1 MNKSPEPM
9 IKKILLALDSDSDT
23 PVALRY
29 AIEIAQ
35 RYDAEITAL
44 AVIDLGGIEAESR
57 GGGIGS
63 MYYGEKLRESLTEET
78 RQKAQ
83 ELIREFEELIAG
95 SGVRHT
101 KVVKEGVP
109 YDRIIEDAKYHD
121 LLVIGREPHFFY
133 SRPKQYTKTLAAVV
147 EDTVSPTLIVGD
159 EYRAINRVLIA
170 YDESHAAAQAMR
182 EFLQLQPFGTAVEVD
197 ILNVYEEDASESE
210 LRLNLAKEYVSRYGF
225 NVKAI
230 SRQGREARKEI
241 IAYAK
246 EIQADLVVAGAHSR
260 SGLRKLA
267 FGSNIDLLVEQFP
280 APLFLDR

>member
-1 MNKSPEPM
+1 M

-95 SGVRHT
+95 SGVRQDRKSTRLHSMH
-101 KVVKEGVP
+101 VK
-109 YDRIIEDAKYHD
+109 
-121 LLVIGREPHFFY
+121 
-133 SRPKQYTKTLAAVV
+133 
-147 EDTVSPTLIVGD
+147 
-159 EYRAINRVLIA
+159 
-170 YDESHAAAQAMR
+170 
-182 EFLQLQPFGTAVEVD
+182 
-197 ILNVYEEDASESE
+197 
-210 LRLNLAKEYVSRYGF
+210 
-225 NVKAI
+225 
-230 SRQGREARKEI
+230 
-241 IAYAK
+241 
-246 EIQADLVVAGAHSR
+246 
-260 SGLRKLA
+260 
-267 FGSNIDLLVEQFP
+267 
-280 APLFLDR
+280 

>member
-1 MNKSPEPM
+1 M

-147 EDTVSPTLIVGD
+147 EDTVSPT
-159 EYRAINRVLIA
+159 
-170 YDESHAAAQAMR
+170 
-182 EFLQLQPFGTAVEVD
+182 
-197 ILNVYEEDASESE
+197 
-210 LRLNLAKEYVSRYGF
+210 
-225 NVKAI
+225 
-230 SRQGREARKEI
+230 
-241 IAYAK
+241 
-246 EIQADLVVAGAHSR
+246 
-260 SGLRKLA
+260 
-267 FGSNIDLLVEQFP
+267 
-280 APLFLDR
+280 

>member
-1 MNKSPEPM
+1 M

-63 MYYGEKLRESLTEET
+63 MYYGEKLRESLTEEP

-241 IAYAK
+241 IAYAT